1 MRQMSFAAVLCS
13 GGTGYVGASA
23 EFPYL
28 GFVMMSRAGAPSLQ
42 AYRYFDSHILAV
54 EELAR

>member
-1 MRQMSFAAVLCS
+1 MSFAAVLCS
-13 GGTGYVGASA
+13 GGTAYVGASA

-42 AYRYFDSHILAV
+42 A
-54 EELAR
+54 